1 MSCRTVMVA
10 LATVSLLTAG
20 CAQTVDGRA
29 MRAQDSV
36 PVVDETLTDSGL
48 EDLLVSPE
56 EAGEIIG
63 VTGLEPMA
71 TRDISDTL
79 NVNRNKLSEEDCRA
93 AVFGAQEAVYADT
106 GWTGVRDQVLS
117 TPESRQTVEQTVVL
131 YPSRD
136 EAHRFFDSARQ
147 SWQECAGRTISIG
160 TGDAATHWDIAD
172 VVAEESLFTQFST
185 EQQQAE
191 WPCDHALAVASNV
204 VFETWAC
211 GVGIGG
217 NQAAA
222 LALHMADKAAAR

>member
-1 MSCRTVMVA
+1 MVA
-10 LATVSLLTAG
+10 LVAVSLLTAG
-20 CAQTVDGRA
+20 CAQMVDGDPL
-29 MRAQDSV
+29 RAQDSV

-63 VTGLEPMA
+63 VAGLEPMEF
-71 TRDISDTL
+71 RDISDTL
-79 NVNRNKLSEEDCRA
+79 NVNSNRLSEEDCRA
-93 AVFGAQEAVYADT
+93 VVFGAQEAVYADS
-106 GWTGVRDQVLS
+106 GWTGVRDQVLT
-117 TPESRQTVEQTVVL
+117 TPKSRQSVEQTVVL
-131 YPSRD
+131 YPSGD
-136 EAHRFFDSARQ
+136 EARGFFDSARQ
-147 SWQECAGRTISIG
+147 SWQACAGRTISVG
-160 TGDAATHWDIAD
+160 TGRLMTHWDIAD

-185 EQQQAE
+185 EQQQPE

-222 LALHMADKAAAR
+222 LALRMADKAAAQ